1 MKQYRIV
8 VSLLCCLFLYSSCV
22 DESEITK
29 KEVVEGIPVDVTLS
43 FTSPEMQQ
51 ITTRADMGAELE
63 NSVKDLRVFVFRK
76 NGDLEKLFK
85 YPEEAAEKMTAVS
98 TSLKLTGLTS
108 GEKRIVAIANL
119 SSADIEDIKNE
130 VDQVEKWSDLQ
141 QKVAT
146 LSINQLVRP
155 AGFVMSGYWG
165 KDLTESLSETG
176 LCELDASKASNGT
189 ITLGGKLFLRH
200 LDSKI
205 KFDVTIADDE
215 AGLKEFIPT
224 DWRVCQVPNK
234 SYLFDSNVDASVE
247 EGHFFNQEQAYRF
260 ESTDFNNL
268 NRYKGGS
275 FVFYMSENRKPA
287 KEEINDYALR
297 EKQEKDEKGLNGA
310 YLYADPR
317 STYVVIRGTYYEYDN
332 EKKIKTSADVR
343 YTIHLG
349 YVNNVASDF
358 NSERGKSYTYKVS
371 IKNVE
376 NIKLE
381 VESSQE
387 GYGGDFQE
395 KQPGAEG
402 DVVIADQSLLLD
414 AHYEVQ
420 SITFSKDHL
429 SNLSVEVNTP
439 YESFEPGKSG
449 YFEIKDG
456 QTTDHLTDYEWV
468 EFAKITSGKG
478 YMSYTEA
485 KSKNKLQTIKEVL
498 EDLNTHKNDKNSN
511 RKYWDNNGKATYTI
525 FVNEFYYDK
534 EPASGSTTSWKK
546 FVNVKNRQ
554 MHILCNTKYSLDQQS
569 SLTTSSIL
577 ISQRSIKSI
586 YNVENSSLETAW
598 GIETVR
604 EETKQ
609 FPSLMLEKGVVYKD
623 TKTNG
628 LYNMFAFWD
637 DGTFKGNKSTKW
649 VDYVTVSNNSFAP
662 GSSDRQYAEYIC
674 LHRNRDIN
682 GDGVINDDEIR
693 WYLPATNQ
701 YVGLWIGQDALPAE
715 ARLLQGAIKGIDED
729 NRFTYHLMGSNGIRF
744 WTEEGVSTGNT
755 VANKN
760 AFYVRCARNLGTKVG
775 KPGDATDQ
783 PEDYVTV
790 EKSNDCVISVDVSKL
805 SPMALRSEKF
815 TTIDGFHAE
824 HTGGS
829 MNYLYKGGFSVNDKN
844 TKSSTSYNKG
854 NGTGKIPTCPQ
865 GYRIPNQR
873 ELALIAGYSGSKISV
888 RGSGKNTV
896 YDQLPSCT
904 YSALGYKKDIYTL
917 AFRQAEGNFLTLSG
931 NSTDYVRC
939 VKDGR

>member
-8 VSLLCCLFLYSSCV
+8 VSLLCCLFFYSSCV

-29 KEVVEGIPVDVTLS
+29 KEVMEGIPVDVTLS

-51 ITTRADMGAELE
+51 ITTRADMGTELE

-85 YPEEAAEKMTAVS
+85 YPEEAAGKTTAIAA
-98 TSLKLTGLTS
+98 SLKLTGLTS
-108 GEKRIVAIANL
+108 GKKRIVAVANL

-130 VDQVEKWSDLQ
+130 VDRVEKWSDLQ

-165 KDLTESLSETG
+165 KNLTESLSETG
-176 LCELDASKASNGT
+176 LCELDASNASNGT

-247 EGHFFNQEQAYRF
+247 ESHFFNQEQAYRF

-387 GYGGDFQE
+387 GYEGGFQE

-429 SNLSVEVNTP
+429 SNLSVEVSTP
-439 YESFEPGKSG
+439 YESFELGKSG

-456 QTTDHLTDYEWV
+456 QATDHLTDYKWV
-468 EFAKITSGKG
+468 EFAKTTSGKG
-478 YMSYTEA
+478 YMSYSEA

-498 EDLNTHKNDKNSN
+498 EDLNDHRNDSGQA
-511 RKYWDNNGKATYTI
+511 YWENGKATYTI

-534 EPASGSTTSWKK
+534 EPGGDDNASWKK

-554 MHILCNTKYSLDQQS
+554 MHILCNTKYSFDKQS

-577 ISQRSIKSI
+577 ISERSIKSI
-586 YNVENSSLETAW
+586 YNVENPSLETAW

-604 EETKQ
+604 EETQQ
-609 FPSLMLEKGVVYKD
+609 FPSLMLKKKQVYTE

-649 VDYVTVSNNSFAP
+649 VDYVTASNNSFAP
-662 GSSDRQYAEYIC
+662 GSSARQYAEYIC
-674 LHRNRDIN
+674 LHRNRDID

-701 YVGLWIGQDALPAE
+701 YVGLWIGLDALPAE
-715 ARLLQGAIKGIDED
+715 ARLLQGAIKSIDED
-729 NRFTYHLMGSNGIRF
+729 NRFTYHLMSSNGVRF

-755 VANKN
+755 VDNKN

-775 KPGDATDQ
+775 KPGSANDQ

-790 EKSNDCVISVDVSKL
+790 EKSNDYVTSVDVSKL

-829 MNYLYKGGFSVNDKN
+829 MNYLYKGGFSVYEKN
-844 TKSSTSYNKG
+844 TKSSTSYNKDK
-854 NGTGKIPTCPQ
+854 GTGRIPGCPQ

-873 ELALIAGYSGSKISV
+873 ELALIAGYSGSEISKRV
-888 RGSGKNTV
+888 DKGVTY

-917 AFRQAEGNFLTLSG
+917 AFRQAEGNYLTLSG